1 MEMQERG
8 QCRQLLRDLEAE
20 YPGIVD
26 DYEKH
31 RVDTDDGTN
40 DDSDVARPPARVSLR
55 IADAVPPL
63 FDYQIDLAAQ
73 FETVCSARPEANVAL
88 LSLPTGAGK
97 TRIATVALMRL
108 LARGDARTVL
118 WLAPTRELLDQA
130 ADTAS
135 AVWWAYRAAT
145 DIELVRADLLARFPP
160 DVGRG
165 FLFATPQMVAARLRR
180 NIAPDP
186 DVVVFDEA
194 HHVEAPLFRQAI
206 ERVRAKRHAAVLGLS
221 ATPGRT
227 KAEETERLVDFFNGR
242 LLRSQ
247 RLKPDP
253 IGILQ
258 QRGVLA
264 RVSFKNVSLPVT
276 DQYPRAKRS
285 LRHLS
290 LDMDRFR
297 ALVRVTKKLS
307 RRARVLVFAA
317 SVDHAMVAAAA
328 LRRQGIRAAAVSS
341 RDSDDVRR
349 MKLRDFESGALAVLV
364 NKTLLATGYDCP
376 AIRHVV
382 LATQIRSPIMFE
394 QIVGRAS
401 RGPMVGG
408 HARST
413 VWQFDDHLAMHGF
426 PQSYYRYSDY
436 DWRDL

>member
-1 MEMQERG
+1 M
-8 QCRQLLRDLEAE
+8 LLDLEVE
-20 YPGIVD
+20 HPGIVD

-31 RVDTDDGTN
+31 SGDGSGDADN
-40 DDSDVARPPARVSLR
+40 DDVVVRPSARVSLR
-55 IADAVPPL
+55 GVDAVPSL
-63 FDYQIDLAAQ
+63 FDYQLDLAEQ
-73 FETVCSARPEANVAL
+73 FETVCTALPEANVAL

-97 TRIATVALMRL
+97 TRTATVALMRL

-130 ADTAS
+130 TDTAS
-135 AVWWAYRAAT
+135 AVWWAYRAAS
-145 DIELVRADLLARFPP
+145 DIELVRADLLSQFPT
-160 DVGRG
+160 DVSRG
-165 FLFATPQMVAARLRR
+165 FLFATPQMVAARLQRDTT
-180 NIAPDP
+180 PDP

-194 HHVEAPLFRQAI
+194 HHVEAPLFRHAI
-206 ERVRAKRHAAVLGLS
+206 ERVRAKRQAAVLGLS

-247 RLKPDP
+247 RLRPDP

-258 QRGVLA
+258 RRGVLS
-264 RVSFKNVSLPVT
+264 RVSFKNISLPAT

-290 LDMDRFR
+290 FDMDRFR
-297 ALVRVTKKLS
+297 ALIRLAKRLS
-307 RRARVLVFAA
+307 IKARVLVFTA

-328 LRRQGIRAAAVSS
+328 LRIQGIAAAAVSS
-341 RDSDDVRR
+341 RDSDNVRR
-349 MKLRDFESGALAVLV
+349 MKLRDFERGTLAVLV

-394 QIVGRAS
+394 QIVGRAC

-413 VWQFDDHLAMHGF
+413 VWQFDDHLAVHGL